1 VVRPILFAGLF
12 IVSLVSIATPSFAR
26 TRVHT
31 RAVAAEPI
39 QDRYCLEGNSWG
51 YYCEFSTY
59 EQCKATASG
68 NDGACTENRSYLFA
82 EQRRGYWP
90 PR

>member
-1 VVRPILFAGLF
+1 MRQILVAGLF
-12 IVSLVSIATPSFAR
+12 IVGLVALATPSFAR
-26 TRVHT
+26 TRALVP
-31 RAVAAEPI
+31 AVAATV
-39 QDRYCLEGNSWG
+39 QDRYCIEGNSWG

-59 EQCKATASG
+59 EQCRATLSG
-68 NDGACTENRSYLFA
+68 TSGVCVENKRYLFE